1 VRASSQY
8 ASALAICE
16 HSTRSHHVHHH
27 THHEY
32 VSLIIHVFSAQATFS
47 SSVPFQSADRTCPR
61 SLTMA
66 PKCALERALWK
77 YPPAPTTD
85 TDDELKKLA
94 TRIKGLQ
101 SVMKSPEYRLVN
113 QWIPEFHQPPPHPH
127 IDQYL
132 FISKRRWEK
141 LLANW
146 RHALWELQPLAM
158 DVQQMSEMHDWR
170 TM

>member
-1 VRASSQY
+1 MRASSQY

-16 HSTRSHHVHHH
+16 NSTRSHHVYHH

-47 SSVPFQSADRTCPR
+47 SSVPFQSADRTCPC

-66 PKCALERALWK
+66 PKSALEQALWK

-85 TDDELKKLA
+85 TDDDLRRLA
-94 TRIKGLQ
+94 TRMEGYE
-101 SVMKSPEYRLVN
+101 SVMNSPEYRLVN
-113 QWIPEFHQPPPHPH
+113 QWVPEFHQPPPHPH
-127 IDQYL
+127 MDQYL
-132 FISKRRWEK
+132 FISKRCWET
-141 LLANW
+141 LLADW
-146 RHALWELQPLAM
+146 RHALLELQPLAM
-158 DVQQMSEMHDWR
+158 YIQQMSEMHDWR